1 MTGYAVLDP
10 AGPVM
15 AFTPEEPGTTR
26 TVVAPPGHR
35 PTRALAEL
43 LAGHTGPILVL
54 ADDAWADGTA
64 AGARAFECLRRSL
77 EDELRRDVRWAGRSA
92 AAIAGTG
99 AQGVQV
105 VCEAGYDSTTL
116 VRCAV
121 TGRTV
126 VLEAAAGDR
135 GRSFLENVR
144 VAVGASPAIDAEILA
159 AIRDGAA
166 LATEVLARAR
176 RDPGFRDS
184 RAYRAGDRVLTAGTV
199 LDAFGPVEARL
210 RAAVA
215 ALVGDRKPDRVLL
228 TGPLAALP
236 LFGRALP
243 DGAETVEAG
252 TVLRGAREIAAGRAE
267 VRTPDRPSVTL
278 PVHRIS
284 HGRLETEAVV
294 LDPAAGPYARL
305 GTSPFVVS
313 LHSHLE
319 VWVDG
324 RSREITPGGLGPGRY
339 EVGLRPAYATAGT
352 LVLRAETGDGLL
364 FHPLDD
370 RAEKESSS

>member
-15 AFTPEEPGTTR
+15 AFTPAEPGTTR
-26 TVVAPPGHR
+26 TAIAPPGPR
-35 PTRALAEL
+35 PAQAPAEL
-43 LAGHTGPILVL
+43 LADHTGPICVL

-92 AAIAGTG
+92 AAVTG
-99 AQGVQV
+99 AGAEGVQV
-105 VCEAGYDSTTL
+105 VCEAGCDSTTL

-126 VLEAAAGDR
+126 VLEAATGDR

-144 VAVGASPAIDAEILA
+144 VAIGASPAIDTEILA
-159 AIRDGAA
+159 AIRDGPT

-184 RAYRAGDRVLTAGTV
+184 LAYRAGDRVLTAGTV

-210 RAAVA
+210 RATVA
-215 ALVGDRKPDRVLL
+215 ALVGDRKPARVLL

-236 LFGRALP
+236 LFGLALP

-252 TVLRGAREIAAGRAE
+252 TVLRGAREIAAGRVE

-284 HGRLETEAVV
+284 RGRLETETVV

-305 GTSPFVVS
+305 GTRPLVVS
-313 LHSHLE
+313 LRSRLE
-319 VWVDG
+319 VRVDG
-324 RSREITPGGLGPGRY
+324 RSREIAPAGLDPGRY
-339 EVGLRPAYATAGT
+339 EVGLRPAHATAGT
-352 LVLRAETGDGLL
+352 LVLRAEAGDGLL